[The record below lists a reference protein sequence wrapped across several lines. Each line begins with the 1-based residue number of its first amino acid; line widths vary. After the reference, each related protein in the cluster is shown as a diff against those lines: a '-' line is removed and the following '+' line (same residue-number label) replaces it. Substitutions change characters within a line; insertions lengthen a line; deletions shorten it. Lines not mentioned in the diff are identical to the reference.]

1 MSDKYKG
8 KYRGQTFRLK
18 NWDYGSEALYFITI
32 CTQDREKYF
41 GEIRS
46 GKMHLSEIGKLAEKF
61 WFEIPNQFDFI
72 QLHEFIVMPDHI
84 HGILEICK
92 SDDYNVVNGGGN
104 NGGGDNCG
112 GNNCGGAIN
121 RTTTIQSTI
130 QSTIPAIENKINGGF
145 AGIKNPMFHDN
156 ISRVI
161 RWYKGR
167 CSFEIRKIGSEFK
180 WQSLFHDHIIRDDES
195 FQRIREYIRKNPK
208 NWKEKG

>member
-1 MSDKYKG
+1 MSDRYKG

-18 NWDYGSEALYFITI
+18 NWDYSSEALYFITI
-32 CTQDREKYF
+32 CTQDREKFF
-41 GEIRS
+41 GEIRF
-46 GKMHLSEIGKLAEKF
+46 GKMHLSDIGQLAEKF

-72 QLHEFIVMPDHI
+72 QLDEFIVMPDHI
-84 HGILEICK
+84 HGILEIVK
-92 SDDYNVVNGGGN
+92 SDDRNVF
-104 NGGGDNCG
+104 DCR
-112 GNNCGGAIN
+112 GAIN
-121 RTTTIQSTI
+121 RTPT
-130 QSTIPAIENKINGGF
+130 IENQINGGF

-167 CSFEIRKIGSEFK
+167 CSFEIRKIESEFK

-195 FQRIREYIRKNPK
+195 LQRIREYIRENPK